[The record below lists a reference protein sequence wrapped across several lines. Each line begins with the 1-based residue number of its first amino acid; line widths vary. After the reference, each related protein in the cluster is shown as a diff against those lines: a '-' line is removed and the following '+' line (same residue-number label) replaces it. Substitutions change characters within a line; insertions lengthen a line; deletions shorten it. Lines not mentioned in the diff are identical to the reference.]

1 VTASLAMR
9 SWGSPL
15 SHGYERQGEHGLV
28 HPTGL
33 GEMPTPW
40 HLNGEGTD
48 VRQPFGRGEEAATEE
63 GLGDPCVLDMKEVR

>member
-1 VTASLAMR
+1 M
-9 SWGSPL
+9 
-15 SHGYERQGEHGLV
+15 